1 MKPNKKR
8 KAIIGSILALAVAVP
23 VIVFAVVYYSNSRK
37 NTFTPA
43 EAEILVKEKNGEE
56 TVSGDELKDQ
66 TYTMV
71 QEVQNGTYYTNKT
84 VQIIDRRSNPGE
96 ALRVSFVPMWTDSE
110 GNICGGIEGVT
121 DIVSTALID
130 EDSKLVFRDSSGNTV
145 ITLYLKAGWN
155 DSWSYDEGSGC
166 FLFSGSLSSDK
177 STPELITKVEISDAV
192 HTSAKD
198 LTLKLDVLADAIQ
211 TGGGAAEA
219 RWNN

>member
-8 KAIIGSILALAVAVP
+8 KAIIGSLLALAAAVP

-37 NTFTPA
+37 NTFKPA
-43 EAEILVKEKNGEE
+43 EADILVQENDGEE

-96 ALRVSFVPMWTDSE
+96 ALRVSFVPMWEDE
-110 GNICGGIEGVT
+110 DGNICGGVDGVT
-121 DIVSTALID
+121 DIRSTALVD
-130 EDSKLVFRDSSGNTV
+130 NSKLVFRDGSGNTV

-198 LTLKLDVLADAIQ
+198 LTLQLDVLADAIQ

-219 RWNN
+219 RWDN